1 MQTLQE
7 RSRLAYLRYERGVD
21 SLLNALDAD
30 RDFFEAQLTLAQIR
44 LNELTAVV
52 QLYRAL
58 GGGWQQ

>member
-1 MQTLQE
+1 MKVVLTVC
-7 RSRLAYLRYERGVD
+7 ST
-21 SLLNALDAD
+21 LDAD
-30 RDFFEAQLTLAQIR
+30 RDYFEAQLTLAQIK